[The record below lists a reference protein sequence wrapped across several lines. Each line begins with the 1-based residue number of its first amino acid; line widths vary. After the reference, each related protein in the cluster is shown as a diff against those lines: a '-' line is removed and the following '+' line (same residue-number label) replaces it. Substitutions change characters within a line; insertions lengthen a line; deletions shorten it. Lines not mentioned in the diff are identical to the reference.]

1 MEFGVQIR
9 GDWDHI
15 LNTAR
20 WAEDRGVAAI
30 ALPDHYLKRGDELDR
45 PAWDHLIH
53 LAGLARET
61 SLELVCMVS
70 PVTFRHPAVL
80 YKMGVTIDEISNGRF
95 TLGLGAGWMDEEFE
109 VFSLPYPEM
118 KIRMEMLEEAMAF
131 MRSAIDPGAIG
142 FDGKHYQLAEFD
154 PQPRPKNLRLMIG
167 GAGRPKGRRIV
178 AAYADE
184 YNLYAR
190 KPEVYRKVWELT
202 RAEASEVGR
211 DPNSIFWTS
220 AGPGLAAKSDTEYRR
235 LLELFADMTKQTT
248 AHIEETYE
256 ERGYPHGPGS
266 KAAEMLAELEE
277 AGCQRYFPQLF
288 IDEISDM
295 EIIMEAYQ
303 S

>member
-211 DPNSIFWTS
+211 DPDSILWTS